1 VRCPANKVTRTTTYW
16 YRAASLDSDDPVLT
30 FLFLFLACL
39 TSFSQASQ
47 VQGLEAFEYIRGLF
61 DEISPDD
68 NPGPEGDGDSHED
81 SEEWHGFY
89 LRDVSIRL
97 V

>member
-1 VRCPANKVTRTTTYW
+1 MRCPASQVSRDATFW

-30 FLFLFLACL
+30 LLLLFLACL
-39 TSFSQASQ
+39 TSFSQATQ
-47 VQGLEAFEYIRGLF
+47 VQGLEAFEYIRELF
-61 DEISPDD
+61 NEISPDD
-68 NPGPEGDGDSHED
+68 IPVPED

-89 LRDVSIRL
+89 FRDVSIRL

>member
-1 VRCPANKVTRTTTYW
+1 VRCPASQVSRDATFW

-30 FLFLFLACL
+30 LLLLFLACL

-47 VQGLEAFEYIRGLF
+47 VQGPVAFEHIQGLF

-68 NPGPEGDGDSHED
+68 NHGPEGDEDSHED

>member
-1 VRCPANKVTRTTTYW
+1 VRCPASQVSRDATFW

-30 FLFLFLACL
+30 LLLLFLACL
-39 TSFSQASQ
+39 TSFSQATQ
-47 VQGLEAFEYIRGLF
+47 VQGLEAFEYIRELF
-61 DEISPDD
+61 NEISPDD
-68 NPGPEGDGDSHED
+68 NPGPED